1 MAEPAANLSPPPPP
15 PPEPPSP
22 SLQLAP
28 TPPKRQWSLEI
39 VAGLVGLL
47 TVLVLLVFMLVPVAK
62 GMQPVLAEGANV
74 ARPSDLAFLLFA
86 AMAVISAG
94 GVAFSRNIIYSAL
107 ALLGTLLST
116 GALYIFLDADYVAVT
131 QLLIYIGGV
140 LVLILF
146 AVMLTSQ
153 IGEKRLSNPR
163 AFVLPGIVLLGAM
176 LGLLCFVAARAPW
189 KISDPG
195 ASAPASASSVRTI
208 GDVFLREYL
217 LPFEVVSLVLLATL
231 IGAVVIARKEL
242 KEP

>member
-1 MAEPAANLSPPPPP
+1 VAA
-15 PPEPPSP
+15 
-22 SLQLAP
+22 
-28 TPPKRQWSLEI
+28 I
-39 VAGLVGLL
+39 VGLL
-47 TVLVLLVFMLVPVAK
+47 AVLVLLGFMLVPVAK

-74 ARPSDLAFLLFA
+74 AKPSDLAFLLFA
-86 AMAVISAG
+86 TMAVVSAG

-140 LVLILF
+140 LVLNLF
-146 AVMLTSQ
+146 AVMLTSS
-153 IGEKRLSNPR
+153 IGDKRHSNPR
-163 AFVLPGIVLLGAM
+163 TFVLPGVVLLGAL
-176 LGLLCFVAARAPW
+176 LGLLSYVAARAPW
-189 KISDPG
+189 RIADT
-195 ASAPASASSVRTI
+195 SAPITNSVRTI

-231 IGAVVIARKEL
+231 IGAVVIARKEI

>member
-1 MAEPAANLSPPPPP
+1 LAEPAANLT
-15 PPEPPSP
+15 PPSP
-22 SLQLAP
+22 PAPPPNLQVAP
-28 TPPKRQWSLEI
+28 PAPKQGWSLEL
-39 VAGLVGLL
+39 VAAFVGLL
-47 TVLVLLVFMLVPVAK
+47 AVLVLLVFMLVPVAK
-62 GMQPVLAEGANV
+62 GMQPVLEGGANL
-74 ARPSDLAFLLFA
+74 AKPSDLAFLLFA
-86 AMAVISAG
+86 TAAVVSAG

-153 IGEKRLSNPR
+153 IGDRKHSNPR
-163 AFVLPGIVLLGAM
+163 TFVLPGLVLLGAM
-176 LGLLCFVAARAPW
+176 LGMLTYVAARAPW
-189 KISDPG
+189 KVSDS
-195 ASAPASASSVRTI
+195 SAGVSSSVRTI
-208 GDVFLREYL
+208 GNVFLREYL

-231 IGAVVIARKEL
+231 IGAVVIARKEI

>member
-1 MAEPAANLSPPPPP
+1 MAA
-15 PPEPPSP
+15 
-22 SLQLAP
+22 
-28 TPPKRQWSLEI
+28 
-39 VAGLVGLL
+39 LVGLL
-47 TVLVLLVFMLVPVAK
+47 AVLVLLVFMLVPVAK

-74 ARPSDLAFLLFA
+74 AKPSDLVFLLFA
-86 AMAVISAG
+86 TMAVVSAG

-107 ALLGTLLST
+107 SLLGTLLST

-153 IGEKRLSNPR
+153 IGDKKHSNPR
-163 AFVLPGIVLLGAM
+163 AFVLPGVVLLGAM
-176 LGLLCFVAARAPW
+176 LGLLTYVAARAPW
-189 KISDPG
+189 KVADS
-195 ASAPASASSVRTI
+195 SAGVVSSVRTI
-208 GDVFLREYL
+208 GNVFLREYL

-231 IGAVVIARKEL
+231 IGAVVIARKEI